1 MVVENSVRIGE
12 IEMAGGDQRDAN
24 AMLGDTM
31 HKLQQAY

>member
-12 IEMAGGDQRDAN
+12 IEIAGGDQRDAN

-31 HKLQQAY
+31 HKLHQPY